1 MPTNYQTIKTRLAEI
16 ETELQHA
23 ASDPKKLAKLS
34 KEYSD
39 LKKTADL
46 ITRLEGVQAKIKETE
61 LLAGT
66 EENHEMKELADFEL
80 AGLAKERGEIEAQ
93 LEEALSP
100 KDQRDAKD
108 VIVEIRAG
116 TGGDES
122 ALFAA
127 DLYRMYSRFAE
138 RKGWRV
144 RVLDEN
150 RIGIGGYKEITAE
163 ITGDHVYRALKYEQG
178 VHRVQR
184 VPETEKQGRI
194 HTSTAT
200 VAVLPKI
207 EETEIRIDPK
217 DLRLDTYRSGGKG
230 GQNVNKVE
238 TAVRITHIPSGI
250 VVQCQ
255 NERYQNQNREQAMAI
270 LRARLMDIEEER
282 RHSTEVSERR
292 KQIGTGERSE
302 KIRTYNFPQDR
313 ITDHRI
319 KESWSNIASILDG
332 DLDGMIAELRK
343 AARS

>member
-1 MPTNYQTIKTRLAEI
+1 MQQNYSAIKNRVAEI

-23 ASDPKKLAKLS
+23 ASDPKRLAKLS
-34 KEYSD
+34 KEYSE

-46 ITRLEGVQAKIKETE
+46 ITHLEDIEAKIKETE

-66 EENHEMKELADFEL
+66 EENQEMKDLADFEL
-80 AGLAKERGEIEAQ
+80 QSLNKERETATAQ
-93 LEEALSP
+93 LEDALTP
-100 KDQRDAKD
+100 HDPHDGKD
-108 VIVEIRAG
+108 IIIEIRAG

-127 DLYRMYSRFAE
+127 NLFRMYSRYAE
-138 RKGWRV
+138 RHGWRV
-144 RVLDEN
+144 HVLDEN
-150 RIGIGGYKEITAE
+150 RIGIGGYKEIVAE
-163 ITGDHVYRALKYEQG
+163 ITGDNVYGALKYEQG

-200 VAVLPKI
+200 VAIMPHI

-217 DLRLDTYRSGGKG
+217 DLKIDTYRSGGKG

-238 TAVRITHIPSGI
+238 TAVRITHVPSGI
-250 VVQCQ
+250 IVQCQ

-270 LRARLMDIEEER
+270 LRARLAEIEDEKR
-282 RHSTEVSERR
+282 CAAEVSERR

-319 KESWSNIASILDG
+319 KESWSNIESILDG
-332 DLDGMIAELRK
+332 DLDDLFGKLKK
-343 AARS
+343 AARE

>member
-1 MPTNYQTIKTRLAEI
+1 MSTHYDTIKTRLAEV
-16 ETELQHA
+16 EKELERA
-23 ASDPKKLAKLS
+23 ASDQKKLAKLS

-46 ITRLEGVQAKIKETE
+46 ITRLEDVQTKIKETE

-66 EENHEMKELADFEL
+66 EESQEMKELADFEL
-80 AGLAKERGEIEAQ
+80 VGLEKERKETEAQ
-93 LEEALSP
+93 LEEALAP
-100 KDQRDAKD
+100 KDPRDAKN
-108 VIVEIRAG
+108 VIIEIRAG

-127 DLYRMYSRFAE
+127 NLYRMYSRYAE

-150 RIGIGGYKEITAE
+150 RIGIGGYKEIVAE
-163 ITGDHVYRALKYEQG
+163 ITGDNVYGALKYEQG

-200 VAVLPKI
+200 VAMMPHI

-217 DLRLDTYRSGGKG
+217 DLKVDTYRSGGKG

-238 TAVRITHIPSGI
+238 TAVRITHVPSGI

-255 NERYQNQNREQAMAI
+255 NERYQGQNREQAMAI
-270 LRARLMDIEEER
+270 LRARLAETEDEKR
-282 RHSTEVSERR
+282 RTAEVSERR

-319 KESWSNIASILDG
+319 KESWSNITGILDG
-332 DLDGMIAELRK
+332 DLEKIIVELRK
-343 AARS
+343 AARG

>member
-1 MPTNYQTIKTRLAEI
+1 MPANYQTIKTRLAEI

-207 EETEIRIDPK
+207 E
-217 DLRLDTYRSGGKG
+217 
-230 GQNVNKVE
+230 
-238 TAVRITHIPSGI
+238 
-250 VVQCQ
+250 
-255 NERYQNQNREQAMAI
+255 
-270 LRARLMDIEEER
+270 
-282 RHSTEVSERR
+282 
-292 KQIGTGERSE
+292 
-302 KIRTYNFPQDR
+302 
-313 ITDHRI
+313 
-319 KESWSNIASILDG
+319 
-332 DLDGMIAELRK
+332 
-343 AARS
+343 

>member
-1 MPTNYQTIKTRLAEI
+1 M
-16 ETELQHA
+16 
-23 ASDPKKLAKLS
+23 
-34 KEYSD
+34 
-39 LKKTADL
+39 
-46 ITRLEGVQAKIKETE
+46 
-61 LLAGT
+61 
-66 EENHEMKELADFEL
+66 
-80 AGLAKERGEIEAQ
+80 
-93 LEEALSP
+93 
-100 KDQRDAKD
+100 
-108 VIVEIRAG
+108 
-116 TGGDES
+116 
-122 ALFAA
+122 
-127 DLYRMYSRFAE
+127 
-138 RKGWRV
+138 
-144 RVLDEN
+144 
-150 RIGIGGYKEITAE
+150 
-163 ITGDHVYRALKYEQG
+163 
-178 VHRVQR
+178 
-184 VPETEKQGRI
+184 
-194 HTSTAT
+194 
-200 VAVLPKI
+200 
-207 EETEIRIDPK
+207 
-217 DLRLDTYRSGGKG
+217 RLDTYRSGGKG

>member
-1 MPTNYQTIKTRLAEI
+1 MNNQQQTIKTRLAEI

-23 ASDPKKLAKLS
+23 ASDPKRLAKLS

-46 ITRLEGVQAKIKETE
+46 ITRLEDIDAKIKETE

-66 EENHEMKELADFEL
+66 EENQEMKDLADFEL
-80 AGLAKERGEIEAQ
+80 QSLNKERETAAAQ
-93 LEEALSP
+93 LEDALTP
-100 KDQRDAKD
+100 RDPRDGKD
-108 VIVEIRAG
+108 VIIEIRAG

-127 DLYRMYSRFAE
+127 NLFRMYSRYAE
-138 RKGWRV
+138 RHGWRV
-144 RVLDEN
+144 HVLDEN
-150 RIGIGGYKEITAE
+150 RIGIGGYKEIVAE
-163 ITGDHVYRALKYEQG
+163 ITGDNVYGALKYEQG

-200 VAVLPKI
+200 VAIMPHI
-207 EETEIRIDPK
+207 EETEIHIDPK
-217 DLRLDTYRSGGKG
+217 DLKVDTYRSGGKG

-238 TAVRITHIPSGI
+238 TAVRITHLPTGL

-270 LRARLMDIEEER
+270 LRARLAEIEDEKR
-282 RHSTEVSERR
+282 RSAEVSERR

-319 KESWSNIASILDG
+319 KESWSNIESILDG
-332 DLDGMIAELRK
+332 DLDDLFGKLKK
-343 AARS
+343 AARE

>member
-1 MPTNYQTIKTRLAEI
+1 MPTHYDTIKTRLAEV
-16 ETELQHA
+16 EKELEHA

-46 ITRLEGVQAKIKETE
+46 ITRLEDVQTKIKETE

-66 EENHEMKELADFEL
+66 EESQEMKELANFEL
-80 AGLAKERGEIEAQ
+80 VGLEKERQETEAQ
-93 LEEALSP
+93 LEEALAP
-100 KDQRDAKD
+100 KDPRDAKN
-108 VIVEIRAG
+108 VIIEIRAG

-127 DLYRMYSRFAE
+127 DLYRMYSRYAE

-144 RVLDEN
+144 NVLDEN
-150 RIGIGGYKEITAE
+150 RIGIGGYKEIVAE
-163 ITGDHVYRALKYEQG
+163 ITGDNVYGALKYEQG

-200 VAVLPKI
+200 VAMMPHI

-217 DLRLDTYRSGGKG
+217 DLKVDTYRSGGKG

-238 TAVRITHIPSGI
+238 TAVRITHMPSGI
-250 VVQCQ
+250 AVQCQ

-270 LRARLMDIEEER
+270 LRARLAEIEDER
-282 RHSTEVSERR
+282 RRAAEVDERR

-319 KESWSNIASILDG
+319 KESWSNITGILDG
-332 DLDGMIAELRK
+332 DLEKIIVELKK
-343 AARS
+343 AARG